1 MTKIKRAYQ
10 QHKLISVVGVIA
22 IIIIAALLIINV
34 VNKHKKLDVSE
45 YLDTSFAGYNT
56 QGTASIPDDASR
68 LIMTKAFYQ
77 IAEKQGFKQDIIG
90 ALMNADSDD
99 DAAALVSQQD
109 LPKLKIVQSQMQAL
123 KLSLSKDTQLTNG
136 DKVTASLKVTDP
148 SVPIKPATKT
158 FTVKG
163 LKQPQFITAKG
174 IAKKN
179 LSFKY
184 KGFDGRGEMVI
195 VGTDDL
201 VGANIKVK
209 HNGQLSNGETVKLTL
224 SADITNP
231 QTEGIIFK
239 GPKTFTT
246 TVRGLPDPKKIT
258 NTDEVLRQFNE
269 EAKSEYANDNE
280 FNDETYKIEFQNL
293 WLTDHTASVA
303 NYNYEDHATNVE
315 VISKSDYEASNP
327 GHDLSAFAVY
337 KLTTTAKES
346 GRHVTEIAIGY
357 DGLAIIDNKLNISTK
372 GTDDLTSETFNDARS
387 ISYDTIKNH
396 LTPSG
401 VILK

>member
-10 QHKLISVVGVIA
+10 QHKLISVVGAIA

-148 SVPIKPATKT
+148 SVPIKPATKLLPLKGSNSLSLLRPKELPKRT
-158 FTVKG
+158 FH
-163 LKQPQFITAKG
+163 L
-174 IAKKN
+174 
-179 LSFKY
+179 
-184 KGFDGRGEMVI
+184 
-195 VGTDDL
+195 
-201 VGANIKVK
+201 
-209 HNGQLSNGETVKLTL
+209 
-224 SADITNP
+224 
-231 QTEGIIFK
+231 
-239 GPKTFTT
+239 
-246 TVRGLPDPKKIT
+246 
-258 NTDEVLRQFNE
+258 
-269 EAKSEYANDNE
+269 
-280 FNDETYKIEFQNL
+280 
-293 WLTDHTASVA
+293 
-303 NYNYEDHATNVE
+303 
-315 VISKSDYEASNP
+315 
-327 GHDLSAFAVY
+327 
-337 KLTTTAKES
+337 
-346 GRHVTEIAIGY
+346 
-357 DGLAIIDNKLNISTK
+357 STK
-372 GTDDLTSETFNDARS
+372 VLTAAA
-387 ISYDTIKNH
+387 KW
-396 LTPSG
+396 
-401 VILK
+401 